1 MSELAGSPP
10 MLELGRTRY
19 EAEADS
25 PRLARWWLA
34 ELLRQHHLEHDL
46 HDAVLLASELTTNA
60 VVHGRSGFE
69 VAVSSDH
76 GRLRVEVSDA
86 DPGIPQVQWVPAGA
100 TSGRGLL
107 IVETLSSDW
116 GVTPLEGGGKTVWF
130 ELPLAG

>member
-1 MSELAGSPP
+1 
-10 MLELGRTRY
+10 MLELGRMRY
-19 EAEADS
+19 EAEPDS

-34 ELLRQHHLEHDL
+34 DLLRRHHLEHDL

-69 VAVSSDH
+69 IAVSSDD